1 MSSAFYNNNNWNDY
15 HNTSPASTQAP
26 VDSDKAEA
34 DNLINQLNNPALLK
48 EGALGA
54 LYGLLMY
61 AAKFCQQKEVQV
73 RSEMAQQ
80 NAKLTQ
86 SQAQVAQSQ
95 ASAIQLGAEAS
106 ALGEIGSGAIS
117 ISGGLA
123 SGAKLSS
130 EQNKLTNLHNKSG
143 ELQKQIDKGPSA
155 QTTQEPHDTAALLR
169 EKAALDNQA
178 KVHETGVQNRVQMI
192 SQMHEVG
199 SRITGTIGQT
209 SSANAQ
215 AQKTLL
221 ETTGQQ
227 MQQASSQ
234 LQDSQKTAGEVADQ
248 LTQLLTLSGQAA
260 KAAAG
265 R

>member
-1 MSSAFYNNNNWNDY
+1 MSSAFYNNNNWSDY
-15 HNTSPASTQAP
+15 RNTSTAAAQAP
-26 VDSDKAEA
+26 VGSDQAEA
-34 DNLINQLNNPALLK
+34 NNLINQLNNPALLK

-106 ALGEIGSGAIS
+106 ALGEIGSGAITV
-117 ISGGLA
+117 SGGLA

-130 EQNKLTNLHNKSG
+130 EQTKLNSLHQKSN

-155 QTTQEPHDTAALLR
+155 QTTQESHDTASLLR

-178 KVHETGVQNRVQMI
+178 KSHEIGIQHRIQTI
-192 SQMHEVG
+192 SQMHDVG
-199 SRITGTIGQT
+199 SKVTGVVGQT

-248 LTQLLTLSGQAA
+248 LTQLLALSGQAA